1 MGSENKTNQYKEI
14 IRQAMKREIAPRQA
28 NDERNIYNKEAR
40 ENMLK
45 EDGIDPYEEAFMR
58 GYEK

>member
-45 EDGIDPYEEAFMR
+45 EDGIDPHEEAFMR